1 MTHVIEKALE
11 ESFVATKS
19 ESRSQYLVTMVL
31 FCMTAYARENMLGPS
46 IYSQY
51 VEDVQAP
58 LESVKKQEMIVNE
71 MDFMSMKN

>member
-1 MTHVIEKALE
+1 
-11 ESFVATKS
+11 
-19 ESRSQYLVTMVL
+19 MVL